1 MSEDIVKYWLELIK
15 SKVGT
20 GDTAKKAVMENF
32 WMADPLEDGKRV
44 RMVLLDNNYD
54 SSGYGEIVPLSD
66 LGTRFTP
73 LPADFNP
80 PRIDPNKLKADQ
92 ITARAERHLA
102 KNEFNSAEF
111 EFNNALKINRENV
124 RANFGLGK
132 TYLALGEEEKAREMF
147 TKLTNIEEVLSPE
160 HKHIF
165 NEFGMELRKIGMY
178 GEAANHYDKA
188 LKLSPEDENLWFNK
202 GRCLFE
208 NGKIKDAIA
217 ALRKSLELNPEFSD
231 AKQFLCYIKQHM
243 ENKPKN
249 KGLA

>member
-1 MSEDIVKYWLELIK
+1 MGEEIVKYWIELIK

-32 WMADPLEDGKRV
+32 WMAEPLEDDKKI
-44 RMVLLDNNYD
+44 RMILLDSNYE
-54 SSGYGEIVPLSD
+54 SSGYGEVVPLSD

-73 LPADFNP
+73 LPADFIP
-80 PRIDPNKLKADQ
+80 PRIDPKKLKADQ

-102 KNEFNSAEF
+102 KSEFNSAEF
-111 EFNNALKINRENV
+111 EFTNALKLNEENV

-132 TYLALGEEEKAREMF
+132 TYLALGETEKAKTMF
-147 TKLTNIEEVLSPE
+147 TKLANIDEMLSAE

-165 NEFGMELRKIGMY
+165 NEFGIELRRIGMY

-188 LKLSPEDENLWFNK
+188 LKLSPDDENLWFNK

-208 NGKIKDAIA
+208 DGKIQDAIC
-217 ALRKSLELNPEFSD
+217 ALRKSLELNSELAD
-231 AKQFLCYIKQHM
+231 AKQFILYIKQQLEH
-243 ENKPKN
+243 KPK
-249 KGLA
+249 K